1 MAKMVDPKTY
11 ASNVLKSARY
21 ITTKTIKELD
31 PDIKNYIEDNGSY
44 LKEMY
49 ESVKDY
55 KGFIRN
61 TVNKVLGETGYD
73 DLKKVKGN
81 ILEDLR
87 TGKFYNE
94 EREESNNEE
103 LMNSMLGGGFDFD
116 FDFDDEDSGS
126 SNDERAKDEESPSTH
141 TSVTESIAGIL
152 GNVTKSQRSTSVAST
167 KSLLKGSRANTAAL
181 MAHTEKLFGSL
192 NNSMTVINSSVLKLH
207 QDIALPLNTH
217 IINSTNFFNVMTNE
231 VSQIHGELKNI
242 SSMIAE
248 RFEPKKEKKS
258 KIGET
263 WEDVIGTGLPN
274 LRAWGAHAKK
284 KLLSDFGLDMLFG
297 WDTEMMSQ
305 ILKSEG
311 AASPIAFLISA
322 ALKKKIKDS
331 ALGKGIERTKYTLQG
346 GFQHMMLAI
355 NRYAKEHRND
365 SMNPLAFLANLFS
378 INPPSKSKLDFSK
391 YNHDRQDWTGE
402 DSKALKEVIPT
413 QLGQILS
420 AITGKATKI
429 FDYKSGKWK
438 TAEQITQKFYESQ
451 DEAIG
456 SGSRDFLDK
465 LVSDFIEEDY
475 EQNKGKN
482 IPKLATNSRAVI
494 NFTDTYNTL
503 ISLLVSSGK
512 NLSDFKTPGELI
524 SYCNSRRWVSTSTNP
539 SRDFFFDAKSLRRL
553 TRLLYK
559 AGGVKGHIEGAIVS
573 GQFANARFMQSAS
586 TSTYAMLQNGSGLAD
601 VGSENSI
608 ALSNVLTKKDK
619 YGRDVYWYL
628 NSYYNQ
634 LNAITHGGLGGARS
648 GSTGIIPST
657 QGSREFD
664 PRNIRLTS
672 VMGYDRAGRIKF
684 RRGGVTSPD
693 ASDDDGDDAVSS
705 YDRMV
710 YNTQTEEYEEDE
722 RFQIRRPTSSNDRE
736 EEEKGK
742 KKFIDRF
749 FDKLNSIL
757 DSLFYGDDEHS
768 LKNYMLDHG
777 GLFGV
782 LRDMPAAISDGV
794 SDLKEKIAN
803 WASGKWNKFKESDYG
818 RAYFRS
824 MKNSVKSFFSGTS
837 KQAKGYAGSVVDF
850 MSGKPM
856 SDRTPKPDDD
866 TKSDA
871 NATVPEAKPEGS
883 FRGGMVGKTGV
894 IAASEGELIIPA
906 KYNPLYRGHMSD
918 GARKS
923 AERRSYNNWLAA
935 GGSDYFGSYA
945 EGGTVSKKKLSPEE
959 KDKVR
964 RRYNSGFSV
973 DSIAEELNRDPE
985 QIQKFIDSVKES
997 SKGALKKKA
1006 ARAIKRTLNKAQDW
1020 VSPRLETIF
1029 GSEKLKTTKEYSQEA
1044 IKVVKNS
1051 IGGTLA
1057 SATIGGLA
1065 GAALTGSGLG
1075 LLGGMVVG
1083 AGTHIIRN
1091 SDKISNKLFGTL
1103 GKDGNYHGGVLS
1115 DKTTKF
1121 IKNRLPKVGKSG
1133 AIGGVIGAALT
1144 GSGAGLLGGLA
1155 LGAGLE
1161 LVSTTDKFKD
1171 IMFGKPD
1178 VHGNRNGGIMGSI
1191 RDHVV
1196 NPLINFVKNGMKN
1209 IGSYIKENM
1218 LSPLGKLFNP
1228 IKDWI
1233 KGKTKSIMNSIVD
1246 SVKEK
1251 VTRTIG
1257 ERFNAIFKPL
1267 TTAAKWMGQRAL
1279 GLIKVPFKA
1288 LGGIGESLNRHNIR
1302 MGYSSASIQDRM
1314 GLEDSRYGLAHNIVS
1329 LFDKEAAKNVGWKF
1343 KNSAYTKWAANASDQ
1358 DIIDAS
1364 RYMNGD
1370 TEIKKAIMDRRQN
1383 LKDTITASM
1392 RNGGNMDPAL
1402 VKKITKAFNSYDVIN
1417 DNNFK
1422 GVSELVAKLDDNVM
1436 DSTTKEK
1443 VADLIKEQS
1452 GLIKTD
1458 MDKRKTFATDKD
1470 AFFKRIGITNDYD
1483 LDDFIR
1489 HGRVQAST
1497 DAKGLLKKQLTDAAS
1512 SVVPPVSE
1520 VLREQEQAN
1529 PLDSERNKELS
1540 KQTGELSRQ
1549 TGLIEGIAKVIGVKD
1564 SDLPKTSKG
1573 EQTVDSD
1580 DPNDSSAQYKTDANG
1595 NPIRYVTNDKGE
1607 QVIDMTDAQ
1616 TKETVLNN
1624 KKEQEAKMKA
1634 YEALSSGGVAAQLA
1648 DALGGSGDKG
1658 EKKESFF
1665 SKLKNLF
1672 TGGVS
1677 SLLGSV
1683 TSILKTALPTI
1694 LAGVVLSKV
1703 GDGSASD
1710 GLDKATNII
1719 TGKDLSTYKEGD
1731 FISKSASSR
1740 YKSGILK
1747 NLVLSLNPAYAKSAG
1762 KVLKVT
1768 SKVPVI
1774 GKVFSGGLSAA
1785 SKTGKLTSKVVE
1797 SVGNLFGKNVAKT
1810 ATNVAGEAAE
1820 QAVKKTAT
1828 QITKKNGTKV
1838 FVKVAE
1844 SKAAKSVASE
1854 AAEQVIK
1861 GSATSVSALAKI
1873 KSVISSILKT
1883 VATKFGIT
1891 VDDKLFSQ
1899 AAGEAAEQITKKGG
1913 TKLATTI
1920 AKATVV
1926 LNIALIA
1933 NAVLSGLQKSK
1944 AKTILGILDDPTV
1957 GQRILAAAINGLN
1970 EAIPGVG
1977 GIIPSEYLVS
1987 VFVTLFNALGLPGL
2001 SKLTEQRKQAKAT
2014 VEEYNSKNGTTYNV
2028 EEYIHNVLGEYTVQE
2043 RIGKTLKNTGSKLVT
2058 KLKSIFKSNDDAEEK
2073 EASASGSSIMTA
2085 GEVNSTY
2092 SKMQQEVKNSTVS
2105 YAKSGHTSSNYYGDY
2120 YTGSGSSHVTQKGN
2134 MRIFGKS
2141 NLDQNGCGPASAA
2154 TVLQSYGKNVG
2165 INDAATY
2172 AEAGGYVAGASGV
2185 SSSSGT
2191 KASYFGDILG
2201 RNGIKTSYT
2210 DSNSKIRS
2218 AVASGSPTI
2227 LLGQDSNN
2235 HSKTRSPFGPNPHYI
2250 VAQGMDKNGN
2260 VLVDDPE
2267 LNRPALYKNSIL
2279 NKTKLGVIT
2288 GGDSGT
2294 TESTSSSSGVTG
2306 VSGLISKAMSGIST
2320 AVSDKLGNSA
2330 AGKVWN
2336 LIFGIDKDYST
2347 SSSDSSVDSD
2357 ESVTSASVA
2366 NAGVVTYGSN
2376 NLFKI
2381 ATSIPKA
2388 NDPNIKCF
2396 NNASNGGVSTCING
2410 RPTNKVCNVLAN
2422 CVGWAAGRYNQIYN
2436 LLMNTPN
2443 KMKYPF
2449 NCNAY
2454 QFMEMAA
2461 SFGISTGNTP
2471 QVGAIM
2477 VWGKAGVF
2485 TNGHVAIVEKVISED
2500 EVYTSE
2506 SNYNGSEFVNKT
2518 RKKDNNGKGRW
2529 GNGTCPFLGFIYNPA
2544 VTYRTTSTSSKTS
2557 TISTTESK
2565 NKIWK
2570 YLKSK
2575 SLNNKAASGIMGCW
2589 ENESGNRADVV
2600 EGETNSARAQNILK
2614 NSGSLA
2620 NYTINTLFPKYMSN
2634 GTRISTSGYAGDDGK
2649 YYAGVGL
2656 AQWTGP
2662 RAQSFM
2668 AHADEVG
2675 KKYTDLDT
2683 QLDYFWKEFQEKEGL
2698 KQQLNSSEN
2707 AADAAT
2713 KFLDGFEMYK
2723 DYSTSHPETDN
2734 KRRNSAEAI
2743 YNTYSTQTGKH
2754 MTPTAIQ
2761 AAEKYGRGS
2770 GLVGYDF
2777 TNPNNQ
2783 FGSGSN
2789 APVIRNNR
2797 ATMMTGSAS
2806 GINNLESLSTMV
2818 KYLETI
2824 AKNTSYNIQLETL
2837 VAIVKE
2843 QLEATIA
2850 FNNAYSSGSSGT
2862 SSTSQDIAKA
2872 NNDQLQLMIAKLDSI
2887 AQTQ

>member
-31 PDIKNYIEDNGSY
+31 PDLTSYVQDSRSYI
-44 LKEMY
+44 KEMY
-49 ESVKDY
+49 EGIKDY
-55 KGFIRN
+55 KSFIKN

-94 EREESNNEE
+94 EREKANEE
-103 LMNSMLGGGFDFD
+103 ELFKSMGFGFDFD
-116 FDFDDEDSGS
+116 FNFDDEDTDS
-126 SNDERAKDEESPSTH
+126 SDNEKTANEDDASKRA
-141 TSVTESIAGIL
+141 SVADSVAGIL
-152 GNVTKSQRSTSVAST
+152 GNVTKTQRSTSVAST
-167 KSLLKGSRANTAAL
+167 KSLLKGSRANTAAM
-181 MAHTEKLFGSL
+181 MAHTERLFSSI
-192 NNSMTVINSSVLKLH
+192 NNSMAVINSSVLRMH
-207 QDIALPLNTH
+207 QDVAVPLNTH
-217 IINSTNFFNVMTNE
+217 IINSTNFFSVMTNE
-231 VSQIHGELKNI
+231 VSQMHVELKNI

-248 RFEPKKEKKS
+248 RFNPKKEKRS
-258 KIGET
+258 KIGEAWDT
-263 WEDVIGTGLPN
+263 IMGSGFPN
-274 LRAWGAHAKK
+274 LKEWMSHAKK
-284 KLLSDFGLDMLFG
+284 RLISDSGLDMLFG
-297 WDTEMMSQ
+297 FDPQMMNM
-305 ILKSEG
+305 ILKSDM
-311 AASPIAFLISA
+311 ASSPIAFLLSA
-322 ALKKKIKDS
+322 GLGKLINGS
-331 ALGKGIERTKYTLQG
+331 ALGKGIQRIKNTIQG
-346 GFQHMMLAI
+346 GFQHLVMRI
-355 NRYAKEHRND
+355 NNYAKEHRND

-378 INPPSKSKLDFSK
+378 ITPPVKSKLDFSK
-391 YNHDRQDWTGE
+391 YNHERQDWTGE

-420 AITGKATKI
+420 AITGRPTKL
-429 FDYKSGKWK
+429 FDYKSGKWM
-438 TAEQITQKFYESQ
+438 TAAELTEKFYERRDS
-451 DEAIG
+451 AIG
-456 SGSRDFLDK
+456 GGSRAFLDR
-465 LVSDFIEEDY
+465 LVKAFVDEDY
-475 EQNKGKN
+475 EQNKDKN
-482 IPKLATNSRAVI
+482 LPKLASNSRAVR
-494 NFTDTYNTL
+494 NFTDAYNTL
-503 ISLLVSSGK
+503 ISLLVSTGK

-524 SYCNSRRWVSTSTNP
+524 SYCNSRRWVANGANP
-539 SRDFFFDAKSLRRL
+539 SRDFFFDTKSLRRL
-553 TRLLYK
+553 ARLIYK
-559 AGGVKGHIEGAIVS
+559 SGSRGDIEGAVMS
-573 GQFANARFMQSAS
+573 GQFANARYMSDAS
-586 TSTYAMLQNGSGLAD
+586 NSTYAMLHNGSGLAD
-601 VGSENSI
+601 AGSENSI
-608 ALSNVLTKKDK
+608 ALNNVLAKKDK

-628 NSYYNQ
+628 NSYYDQ
-634 LNAITHGGLGGARS
+634 LNVLTYGGLGGNRHATS
-648 GSTGIIPST
+648 APTN
-657 QGSREFD
+657 QNSREFIRGNNGT
-664 PRNIRLTS
+664 PRARTRRIR
-672 VMGYDRAGRIKF
+672 ARIS
-684 RRGGVTSPD
+684 GASAET
-693 ASDDDGDDAVSS
+693 SDDDGDDSVSS
-705 YDRMV
+705 YDRMI
-710 YNTQTEEYEEDE
+710 YNTNTEEYEEDR
-722 RFQIRRPTSSNDRE
+722 RFQIHRPTSSNDRE
-736 EEEKGK
+736 KAK
-742 KKFIDRF
+742 KDSFVTKL
-749 FDKLNSIL
+749 FDKANDVLNK
-757 DSLFYGDDEHS
+757 LFYGDEEHS
-768 LKNYMLDHG
+768 LKKYIAEHG

-782 LRDMPAAISDGV
+782 LKSLPKATVEAAS
-794 SDLKEKIAN
+794 KIKDNIVN
-803 WASGKWNKFKESDYG
+803 WGKDKWNKFKESDYG

-824 MKNSVKSFFSGTS
+824 MKNSIKNFFTGTFN
-837 KQAKGYAGSVVDF
+837 QAKGYAGTVIDF

-856 SDRTPKPDDD
+856 SD
-866 TKSDA
+866 SSI
-871 NATVPEAKPEGS
+871 PEANPEGS
-883 FRGGMVGKTGV
+883 FRGGMVKKSGMV
-894 IAASEGELIIPA
+894 SVSEGELIVPA
-906 KYNPLYRGHMSD
+906 NKNPFYTGHMTDST
-918 GARKS
+918 RK
-923 AERRSYNNWLAA
+923 AVEKKNYTNWLKA
-935 GGSDYFGSYA
+935 GGNNEDYLGSYA
-945 EGGTVSKKKLSPEE
+945 KGGKIKIKAKVAYDNLTPDEMKTIEQMYSTGSTPDEIAKAMNKSP
-959 KDKVR
+959 
-964 RRYNSGFSV
+964 G
-973 DSIAEELNRDPE
+973 
-985 QIQKFIDSVKES
+985 Q
-997 SKGALKKKA
+997 
-1006 ARAIKRTLNKAQDW
+1006 IKRYVKRFDAKSSAGQKVNQFGESKAGKATEKILNKVVDG
-1020 VSPRLETIF
+1020 VSNVANRIDTLF
-1029 GSEKLKTTKEYSQEA
+1029 GNSEKYKTTKEYGKE
-1044 IKVVKNS
+1044 VVNTAKKS
-1051 IGGTLA
+1051 LGGTLGA
-1057 SATIGGLA
+1057 ATIGGLT
-1065 GAALTGSGLG
+1065 GAALTGSGIG

-1209 IGSYIKENM
+1209 IGSYVKENM

-1257 ERFNAIFKPL
+1257 ERFNALFKPL

-1370 TEIKKAIMDRRQN
+1370 AEIKKAIMDRRQN

-1470 AFFKRIGITNDYD
+1470 AFFKRIGITNAYD

-1497 DAKGLLKKQLTDAAS
+1497 DAKGILKKQLTDAAS

-1648 DALGGSGDKG
+1648 DALGGGSEKG

-1677 SLLGSV
+1677 GLLGSV

-1710 GLDKATNII
+1710 GLDKTTNII

-1747 NLVLSLNPAYAKSAG
+1747 NLVLSLNPSYAKAAG
-1762 KVLKVT
+1762 KVFKVT

-1785 SKTGKLTSKVVE
+1785 SKTGKLTGRVVE
-1797 SVGNLFGKNVAKT
+1797 SVGNLFSKT
-1810 ATNVAGEAAE
+1810 AS
-1820 QAVKKTAT
+1820 KTASEAT
-1828 QITKKNGTKV
+1828 SEVVEQTAKKGTKI
-1838 FVKVAE
+1838 FSNIAE
-1844 SKAAKSVASE
+1844 SKVGKAL
-1854 AAEQVIK
+1854 
-1861 GSATSVSALAKI
+1861 TSKVTSSPVLSKI
-1873 KSVISSILKT
+1873 TSTISSILKT
-1883 VATKFGIT
+1883 IATKFGLT
-1891 VDDKLFSQ
+1891 VDDKIMSE

-1913 TKLATTI
+1913 TKLATGI

-1926 LNIALIA
+1926 LNIVMIA
-1933 NAVLSGLQKSK
+1933 NAVLSGMQKSK
-1944 AKTILGILDDPTV
+1944 AKSILGILDDPTV
-1957 GQRILAAAINGLN
+1957 SQRIIAAAINGFN
-1970 EAIPGVG
+1970 EAIPGIG
-1977 GIIPSEYLVS
+1977 GIIPSEFIVTIFL
-1987 VFVTLFNALGLPGL
+1987 TLFKALGLSGKGID
-2001 SKLTEQRKQAKAT
+2001 KLVEQRKQAKAT

-2092 SKMQQEVKNSTVS
+2092 SKMQQEVKNSTAS
-2105 YAKSGHTSSNYYGDY
+2105 YAESSHTSSNYYGDY

-2185 SSSSGT
+2185 SSSGGT
-2191 KASYFGDILG
+2191 RASYFGDILG

-2218 AVASGSPTI
+2218 AVAAGSPTI

-2267 LNRPALYKNSIL
+2267 LNRSALYKNSIL

-2347 SSSDSSVDSD
+2347 TGDSSD
-2357 ESVTSASVA
+2357 ESTTNTSSNSA
-2366 NAGVVTYGSN
+2366 AGVVTYGSN
-2376 NLFKI
+2376 DLFKI
-2381 ATSIPKA
+2381 ATSIPSA
-2388 NDPNIKCF
+2388 SDPNIKCF
-2396 NNASNGGVSTCING
+2396 NNSRNNGVSTCITGQPVNE
-2410 RPTNKVCNVLAN
+2410 TCNVLSN

-2443 KMKYPF
+2443 TMKYPF

-2454 QFMEMAA
+2454 EFMEMAA
-2461 SFGISTGNTP
+2461 SFGLSTGSTP

-2477 VWGKAGVF
+2477 VWDRFNSNPKY
-2485 TNGHVAIVEKVISED
+2485 NGHVAIVEKVISDE

-2506 SNYNGSEFVNKT
+2506 SNWNGSAFANKT
-2518 RKKDNNGKGRW
+2518 RKINDSGKGKW
-2529 GNGTCPFLGFIYNPA
+2529 GYSLGKFLGFIYNPA

-2557 TISTTESK
+2557 TISATESK

-2600 EGETNSARAQNILK
+2600 EGETNSSRAQNILK
-2614 NSGSLA
+2614 NSDSLA
-2620 NYTINTLFPKYMSN
+2620 NYTFNTLFPKYMSN

-2850 FNNAYSSGSSGT
+2850 FNNAYSGGSSGT

>member
-152 GNVTKSQRSTSVAST
+152 GNVTKTQRSTSVAST

-297 WDTEMMSQ
+297 WDPEMMSQ

-1209 IGSYIKENM
+1209 IGSYVKENM

-1233 KGKTKSIMNSIVD
+1233 KGKTSRIMNSIVD
-1246 SVKEK
+1246 RAKEV

-1257 ERFNAIFKPL
+1257 EKFNAIFKPV
-1267 TTAAKWMGQRAL
+1267 TGIAKWAGRKAL
-1279 GLIKVPFKA
+1279 GLVKIPFAA
-1288 LGGIGESLNRHNIR
+1288 LGGIGNSLHRHNIR
-1302 MGYSSASIQDRM
+1302 VGYSNETIEQRM
-1314 GLEDSRYGLAHNIVS
+1314 AQEGERYGLVHNVAS
-1329 LFDKEAAKNVGWKF
+1329 LFGKGDNIGKQF
-1343 KNSAYTKWAANASDQ
+1343 KNSDYTKWASKASEDE
-1358 DIIDAS
+1358 ILEAA
-1364 RYMNGD
+1364 RFMNGEA
-1370 TEIKKAIMDRRQN
+1370 EIKKSIIDRRQN
-1383 LKDTITASM
+1383 LKDTITASL
-1392 RNGGNMDPAL
+1392 RNGGNMDPWT
-1402 VKKITKAFNSYDVIN
+1402 VKRIKNAFNSYDVVEKN
-1417 DNNFK
+1417 DFSK
-1422 GVSELVAKLDDNVM
+1422 ISKIVSELNPELMDD
-1436 DSTTKEK
+1436 DTKKK
-1443 VADLIKEQS
+1443 VAELIDSES
-1452 GLIKTD
+1452 GLIKSD
-1458 MDKRKTFATDKD
+1458 MNQRKSLASDKAN
-1470 AFFKRIGITNDYD
+1470 FFKKLGIENGVDI
-1483 LDDFIR
+1483 DDFIKF
-1489 HGRVQAST
+1489 GRIQSAT
-1497 DAKGLLKKQLTDAAS
+1497 DAKRIREKRLKDVAS
-1512 SVVPPVSE
+1512 SVVPPIAE
-1520 VLREQEQAN
+1520 VLRGQEQAN

-1564 SDLPKTSKG
+1564 SDLPKTSGK

-1580 DPNDSSAQYKTDANG
+1580 DPNESSAQYKTDANG
-1595 NPIRYVTNDKGE
+1595 NPIRYVTNNKGE
-1607 QVIDMTDAQ
+1607 QVVDMTDAQ

-1634 YEALSSGGVAAQLA
+1634 YEALSGGGVAARLA
-1648 DALGGSGDKG
+1648 DALSGNNEKG

-1665 SKLKNLF
+1665 SKIKNLF
-1672 TGGVS
+1672 SGITGGLS
-1677 SLLGSV
+1677 GSII
-1683 TSILKTALPTI
+1683 SILKTALPTI
-1694 LAGVVLSKV
+1694 LAGIGLGIV
-1703 GDGSASD
+1703 GKGSPTKGSNLIED
-1710 GLDKATNII
+1710 TILGRDS
-1719 TGKDLSTYKEGD
+1719 STYDEDD
-1731 FISKSASSR
+1731 FKSTYMSSK
-1740 YKSGILK
+1740 YKKGLLK
-1747 NLVLSLNPAYAKSAG
+1747 NAVLSLNPAYASKAANVG
-1762 KVLKVT
+1762 KAFTKI
-1768 SKVPVI
+1768 PVI
-1774 GKVFSGGLSAA
+1774 GKVGKAFTGGLNAA
-1785 SKTGKLTSKVVE
+1785 SKLGTLASNALGKIGKEATAEATEQTAKKGSKIFANIVESKVVKGANTVVE
-1797 SVGNLFGKNVAKT
+1797 SSNLLF
-1810 ATNVAGEAAE
+1810 
-1820 QAVKKTAT
+1820 
-1828 QITKKNGTKV
+1828 
-1838 FVKVAE
+1838 
-1844 SKAAKSVASE
+1844 
-1854 AAEQVIK
+1854 
-1861 GSATSVSALAKI
+1861 KI
-1873 KSVISSILKT
+1873 KSVISSIIRT
-1883 VATKFGIT
+1883 IATKCGLTT
-1891 VDDKLFSQ
+1891 VDDKIVS
-1899 AAGEAAEQITKKGG
+1899 EAAEEAAKQITKKGG
-1913 TKLATTI
+1913 SKLVTGI
-1920 AKATVV
+1920 AKATVI
-1926 LNIALIA
+1926 LNIVLIA
-1933 NAVLSGLQKSK
+1933 NAVLAGLQKAK
-1944 AKTILGILDDPTV
+1944 AKTILGIIDEPTFA
-1957 GQRILAAAINGLN
+1957 QRIIAAAVNGFN
-1970 EAIPGVG
+1970 EAIPGIG

-1987 VFVTLFNALGLPGL
+1987 VFITLFKALGLSQSGID
-2001 SKLTEQRKQAKAT
+2001 KLVEQRKQAKAT

-2092 SKMQQEVKNSTVS
+2092 SRMQQEVKNSTAS

-2185 SSSSGT
+2185 SSSGGT
-2191 KASYFGDILG
+2191 RASYFGDILG

-2347 SSSDSSVDSD
+2347 SSSDSSD
-2357 ESVTSASVA
+2357 ESTTNTSSNSA
-2366 NAGVVTYGSN
+2366 AGVVTYGSN
-2376 NLFKI
+2376 DLFKI
-2381 ATSIPKA
+2381 ATSIPSA
-2388 NDPNIKCF
+2388 SDPNIKCF
-2396 NNASNGGVSTCING
+2396 NNSRNDGVSTCITGQPVNE
-2410 RPTNKVCNVLAN
+2410 TCNVLSN

-2443 KMKYPF
+2443 TMKYPF

-2454 QFMEMAA
+2454 EFMEMAA
-2461 SFGISTGNTP
+2461 SFGLSTGSTP

-2477 VWGKAGVF
+2477 VWDRFNSNPKY
-2485 TNGHVAIVEKVISED
+2485 NGHVAIVEKVISDE

-2506 SNYNGSEFVNKT
+2506 SNWNGSAFANKT
-2518 RKKDNNGKGRW
+2518 RKINDSGKGKW
-2529 GNGTCPFLGFIYNPA
+2529 GYSLGKFLGFIYNPA
-2544 VTYRTTSTSSKTS
+2544 VTYRTTSTSSNTS
-2557 TISTTESK
+2557 TISATESK